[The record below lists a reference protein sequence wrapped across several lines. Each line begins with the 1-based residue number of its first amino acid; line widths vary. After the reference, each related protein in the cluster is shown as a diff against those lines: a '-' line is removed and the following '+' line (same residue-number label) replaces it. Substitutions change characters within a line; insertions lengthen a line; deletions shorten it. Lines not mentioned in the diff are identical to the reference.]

1 MPIDYE
7 CSRLALKIRE
17 ILERGVELDPPA
29 LHFIDSTFFNPTT
42 EQLDTLLKTDGRS
55 ERDILLEFLVSPDE
69 SFQLQLEGLLAA
81 HPVEKE
87 NEEKVAGLLDRPPPT
102 LVLRFSDGR
111 GVLRVELNPLL
122 VRRLLSHLNLS
133 WRPPSALA
141 AMFDT
146 VANLEAR
153 NRLRIRF
160 RNCRVDWSP
169 SKVTFIA
176 ALLETVG
183 LGGPHDLECIDF
195 ALEFLADIG
204 HGADVSQALDH
215 RKRMLVRALHQ
226 SRRQSELLEKSNL
239 ESLVSCGVRVI
250 HVDETAARLQ
260 LAHIDRIS
268 LAVYGRVHQ
277 VPWADVVEFDS
288 GEAFDGG
295 KHFF

>member
-1 MPIDYE
+1 MPIQFE

-42 EQLDTLLKTDGRS
+42 EKLDALLKTDGRS

-87 NEEKVAGLLDRPPPT
+87 SEEKVAGLLDSPPPT
-102 LVLRFSDGR
+102 MVLRFSDGR
-111 GVLRVELNPLL
+111 GVLRVELTPSL
-122 VRRLLSHLNLS
+122 VRRLLSHLKLA
-133 WRPPSALA
+133 WRPPPGLA
-141 AMFDT
+141 SMLDT
-146 VANLEAR
+146 VANLEDR
-153 NRLRIRF
+153 NRLRIRL

-169 SKVTFIA
+169 AKVAFMTK
-176 ALLETVG
+176 LLET
-183 LGGPHDLECIDF
+183 GGIGSPHDLECIDF

-204 HGADVSQALDH
+204 HGVDVSQALDR
-215 RKRMLVRALHQ
+215 RKRLLVRALQQ

-239 ESLVSCGVRVI
+239 ESLVSCGVRLI
-250 HVDETAARLQ
+250 HVDEAAACLQ

-277 VPWADVVEFDS
+277 VPWADVVEIDS
-288 GEAFDGG
+288 GEAFDRGR
-295 KHFF
+295 HFF